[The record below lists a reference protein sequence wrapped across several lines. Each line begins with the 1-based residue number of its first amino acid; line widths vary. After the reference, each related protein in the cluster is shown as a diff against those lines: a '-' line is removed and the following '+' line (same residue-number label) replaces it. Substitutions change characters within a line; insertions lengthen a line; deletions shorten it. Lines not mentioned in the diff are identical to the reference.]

1 MPAMKVTSAQI
12 NEIAQMLDCGLNAYI
27 NRETLEMDFIPDMD
41 RLDETELWEEH
52 YIKVTEEWNS
62 FVIEPMQSW
71 DSFKI
76 MEKFV
81 DEIPDEILQ
90 QNLIKI
96 LSRKSPFA
104 NFKAEIDDSD
114 YRQQWFDFKQKMYE
128 EYVMTQ
134 LEIEKIPFEGLSLD
148 E

>member
-27 NRETLEMDFIPDMD
+27 NRETLEMDFIPYMD

>member
-1 MPAMKVTSAQI
+1 MKITSAQI
-12 NEIAQMLDCGLNAYI
+12 NEIAQMLDCGLNTYI

-41 RLDETELWEEH
+41 RLDDTELWEEP
-52 YIKVTEEWNS
+52 YNKVTEEWNS
-62 FVIEPMQSW
+62 LVIEPMQSW
-71 DSFKI
+71 ESFKI
-76 MEKFV
+76 MEKFI
-81 DEIPDEILQ
+81 DEIPDENLQ

-96 LSRKSPFA
+96 LGRKSPFA
-104 NFKAEIDDSD
+104 NFKDEIDESD

-134 LEIEKIPFEGLSLD
+134 LEVEKIPFEGHPMD